1 MRQETPEM
9 PASAGM
15 TPERESPAHPGGS
28 LVQQAVQAVR
38 DHIRDNG
45 LRVGDTL
52 PGEGHFADL
61 LGVSRAVMREAFGAL
76 AALRLIDVANGR
88 RARVGAI
95 DGTVIAASLDH
106 AVATAQVS
114 IIEIWDVR
122 QTMEVRTA
130 ELAAANR
137 TEEEAA
143 LILALAEAIAEAGG
157 DMPRVIAADI
167 ALHEAIARASH
178 NPLFLQIIRSF
189 APMMTQAVP
198 AAWRTRTTEGERS
211 DMIDR
216 HRMLARAIADRDPE
230 TARRMMTRHFDR
242 TIGDMLR
249 AGRAAPQA
257 R

>member
-28 LVQQAVQAVR
+28 LVQHAMQAVR

-122 QTMEVRTA
+122 RTMEVRTA
-130 ELAAANR
+130 ELAAENR

-143 LILALAEAIAEAGG
+143 LIVALAEAIADAG
-157 DMPRVIAADI
+157 DDRARVVAADI
-167 ALHEAIARASH
+167 ALHEAIARAGH

-189 APMMTQAVP
+189 APMMQRVVP
-198 AAWRTRTTEGERS
+198 AAWRTRTTEDERA
-211 DMIDR
+211 DMISR
-216 HRMLARAIADRDPE
+216 HRALARAIADRDPQA
-230 TARRMMTRHFDR
+230 AREAMASHFDR
-242 TIGDMLR
+242 TIDDMLR
-249 AGRAAPQA
+249 LDQA